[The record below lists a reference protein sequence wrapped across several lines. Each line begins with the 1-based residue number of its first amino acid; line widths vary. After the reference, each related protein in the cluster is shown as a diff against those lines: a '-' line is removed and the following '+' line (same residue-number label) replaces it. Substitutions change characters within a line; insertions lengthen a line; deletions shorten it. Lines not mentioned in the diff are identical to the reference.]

1 MILEAIVT
9 SIDLNGTVNLAPM
22 GPVVADDFGEQ
33 KTPEKLVLKPF
44 RSSLTYQ
51 NLMATGKAVVHV
63 TDDVSLIA
71 RTAVGKLSTSEIA
84 GLVKQWE
91 DSEWWR
97 LRSCHRWMAVQVE
110 AVSEG
115 QPRVEMDCRVVHSE
129 IEKPFFGFNRA
140 KFAVIEA
147 AILATRT
154 HLLSADQIQEEL
166 DRLQPLIDKTGGQTE
181 RTAFGFLRKAIDE
194 RIANH

>member
-9 SIDLNGTVNLAPM
+9 STDKNGNVNLAPM

-33 KTPEKLVLKPF
+33 KAPDRLTLKPF
-44 RSSLTYQ
+44 NSSLTYR
-51 NLMATGKAVVHV
+51 NLIATGKAVVHV

-71 RTAVGKLSTSEIA
+71 RTAVGELSANEISS
-84 GLVKQWE
+84 LVQQWE
-91 DSEWWR
+91 DTAWWR
-97 LRSCHRWMAVQVE
+97 LRTCHRWMAVQVV
-110 AVSEG
+110 AVSAD
-115 QPRVEMDCRVVHSE
+115 QPRVEMDCRVVHCE

-154 HLLSADQIQEEL
+154 HLLSADQIREEL
-166 DRLQPLIDKTGGQTE
+166 DRLRPLIEKTGGETE
-181 RTAFGFLRKAIDE
+181 QTAFDFLRKTIDE
-194 RIANH
+194 RITNH

>member
-9 SIDLNGTVNLAPM
+9 SIDLHGTVNLAPM
-22 GPVVADDFGEQ
+22 GPEVADDFGEQ
-33 KTPEKLVLKPF
+33 KAPGRLLLKPF

-51 NLMATGKAVVHV
+51 NLLATGKAVVNV

-71 RTAVGKLSTSEIA
+71 QTAVGKLSASA
-84 GLVKQWE
+84 VADLVEQWE
-91 DSEWWR
+91 NSEWWR
-97 LRSCHRWMAVQVE
+97 LRRCHRWLAVQVE
-110 AVSEG
+110 AVSED

-129 IEKPFFGFNRA
+129 IENPFFGFNRG

-154 HLLSADQIQEEL
+154 HLLSADQIQDEL
-166 DRLQPLIDKTGGQTE
+166 DRLQPLIDKTAGQTE
-181 RTAFGFLRKAIDE
+181 RNAFDFLRKTIDE
-194 RIANH
+194 RIKSH

>member
-9 SIDLNGTVNLAPM
+9 STDTNGNVNLAPM

-33 KTPEKLVLKPF
+33 KAPDRLTLKPF
-44 RSSLTYQ
+44 NSSLTYR
-51 NLMATGKAVVHV
+51 NLIATGKAVVHV

-71 RTAVGKLSTSEIA
+71 RTAVGELSANEISS
-84 GLVKQWE
+84 LVQQWE
-91 DSEWWR
+91 DTAWWR
-97 LRSCHRWMAVQVE
+97 LRTCHRWMAVQVV
-110 AVSEG
+110 AVSDD
-115 QPRVEMDCRVVHSE
+115 QPRVEMDCRVVHCE

-154 HLLSADQIQEEL
+154 HLLSADQIREEL
-166 DRLQPLIDKTGGQTE
+166 DRLRPLIEKTGGETE
-181 RTAFGFLRKAIDE
+181 QTAFDFLRKTIDE
-194 RIANH
+194 RITNH

>member
-9 SIDLNGTVNLAPM
+9 SIDLNGIVNLAPM

-33 KTPEKLVLKPF
+33 KTPERLVLKPF

-51 NLMATGKAVVHV
+51 NLVATGKAVVHV

-84 GLVKQWE
+84 DLVKQWD
-91 DSEWWR
+91 DSDWWR

-110 AVSEG
+110 AVSED
-115 QPRVEMDCRVVHSE
+115 QPRVEMTCRVVHSE
-129 IEKPFFGFNRA
+129 IEKPFFWFQSCKVRCDRSCYSGNENTS
-140 KFAVIEA
+140 AVC
-147 AILATRT
+147 
-154 HLLSADQIQEEL
+154 
-166 DRLQPLIDKTGGQTE
+166 
-181 RTAFGFLRKAIDE
+181 
-194 RIANH
+194 

>member
-22 GPVVADDFGEQ
+22 GPVVPDDFGDQ
-33 KTPEKLVLKPF
+33 KTPETLVLKPF

-71 RTAVGKLSTSEIA
+71 KTAVGKLSSSEIA
-84 GLVKQWE
+84 GLVTQWE
-91 DSEWWR
+91 DSQWWR
-97 LRSCHRWMAVQVE
+97 LRICHRWMAVQVE
-110 AVSEG
+110 AVSEE

-154 HLLSADQIQEEL
+154 HLLSAGQIHEEL
-166 DRLQPLIDKTGGQTE
+166 GRLQPLIDKTGGQTE
-181 RTAFGFLRKAIDE
+181 QTAFDFLRKTIDE
-194 RIANH
+194 RITNH

>member
-9 SIDLNGTVNLAPM
+9 SIDLNGIVNLAPM

-33 KTPEKLVLKPF
+33 KTPERLVLKPF

-51 NLMATGKAVVHV
+51 NLVATGKAVVHV

-84 GLVKQWE
+84 DLVKQWD
-91 DSEWWR
+91 DSDWWR

-110 AVSEG
+110 AVSED
-115 QPRVEMDCRVVHSE
+115 QPRVEMTCRVVHSE

-154 HLLSADQIQEEL
+154 QLLAAEQIQAEL
-166 DRLQPLIDKTGGQTE
+166 DRLRPLIEKTGGQAE
-181 RTAFGFLRKAIDE
+181 QTAFDFLRKTIDE
-194 RIANH
+194 RITSH

>member
-22 GPVVADDFGEQ
+22 GPVVADDFGAQ
-33 KTPEKLVLKPF
+33 KNPERLVLKPF

-71 RTAVGKLSTSEIA
+71 KTAVGKLSSSEIA
-84 GLVKQWE
+84 GLVRQWD
-91 DSEWWR
+91 DSQWWR
-97 LRSCHRWMAVQVE
+97 LRICHRWMAVQVE
-110 AVSEG
+110 AVSEE

-129 IEKPFFGFNRA
+129 VEKPFFGFNRA

-166 DRLQPLIDKTGGQTE
+166 SRLQPLIDKTGGQTE
-181 RTAFGFLRKAIDE
+181 QTAFDFLRKTIDE
-194 RIANH
+194 RITNH

>member
-22 GPVVADDFGEQ
+22 GPVVADDFGAQ
-33 KTPEKLVLKPF
+33 KNPERLVLKPF

-71 RTAVGKLSTSEIA
+71 KTAVGKLSSSEIA
-84 GLVKQWE
+84 GLVRQWD
-91 DSEWWR
+91 DSQWWR
-97 LRSCHRWMAVQVE
+97 LRICHRWMAVQVE
-110 AVSEG
+110 AVSEE

-166 DRLQPLIDKTGGQTE
+166 SRLQPLIDKTGGQTE
-181 RTAFGFLRKAIDE
+181 QTAFDFLRKTIDE
-194 RIANH
+194 RITNH

>member
-22 GPVVADDFGEQ
+22 GPVVADDFGEK
-33 KTPEKLVLKPF
+33 KTPERLVLKPF

-63 TDDVSLIA
+63 TDDVGLIA
-71 RTAVGKLSTSEIA
+71 RTAVGKLCSSEIA
-84 GLVKQWE
+84 GLVKQWD
-91 DSEWWR
+91 DSQWWR
-97 LRSCHRWMAVQVE
+97 LRRCHRWMAVQVE
-110 AVSEG
+110 EVSEDHL
-115 QPRVEMDCRVVHSE
+115 RVEMDCRVVHSE
-129 IEKPFFGFNRA
+129 IENPFFGFNRA
-140 KFAVIEA
+140 KFAVIEV

-166 DRLQPLIDKTGGQTE
+166 GRLQPLIDKTGGQNE
-181 RTAFGFLRKAIDE
+181 QQAFDFLRKTIDE
-194 RIANH
+194 RITNR

>member
-22 GPVVADDFGEQ
+22 GPEVADDFGET
-33 KTPEKLVLKPF
+33 KAPERLVLKPF

-71 RTAVGKLSTSEIA
+71 RTAVGKISASEIA
-84 GLVKQWE
+84 GLVKPWRGS
-91 DSEWWR
+91 DWWR
-97 LRSCHRWMAVQVE
+97 LRSCHRWLAVQVE
-110 AVSEG
+110 TVSEDEL
-115 QPRVEMDCRVVHSE
+115 RVEMDCRIIHSE

-154 HLLSADQIQEEL
+154 HLLSAGQIQDEL
-166 DRLQPLIDKTGGQTE
+166 DRLQPLIDKTGGHTE
-181 RTAFGFLRKAIDE
+181 QAAFDFLRKTIDE
-194 RIANH
+194 RITDH